1 MGPPFS
7 TVRFLEGALEPSRLA
22 SDPTAPPERLAQLAR
37 DTAEPTILEAIGQ
50 NPQMLIEARAYI
62 TLNDGKTE
70 ILLALAR
77 NPNSPGP
84 LLEMLHQH
92 PTVTAIRE
100 DLDANPNDTSDF
112 AGYVFDPSREL
123 FLKALHEALA
133 RHPNTPE
140 ELLEQLAKD
149 KQLAVEVAQN
159 PNASPELLLEMA
171 KRFRWNADQLLGQI
185 ARHPNTPAAALDR
198 IACLSQRALN
208 DIDSHPNTS
217 PTARATVAF
226 LQGRAEASEQVFDM
240 LFAYG
245 DYWALEQIA
254 KSPTTPLAVLGRLV
268 DATYPTISVLVAVA
282 AHTASTTPILQKI
295 SDILAQRHEWTR
307 SQTRSHSAQE
317 REFKD
322 YQKLYMTIVQH
333 PSCDAQVL
341 ATLDRLGPAVRLF
354 QMTSWE
360 KQALAR
366 AKTTPEDM
374 LRLLAQDLDQNLLGD
389 VARNPNTPLDVL
401 EALLDRSSEALD
413 DVLAYNPR
421 ATPEMLRTI
430 YRRLGPGRHVAYRQL
445 AAHPN
450 TPRDILEHLARSRSR
465 DIQAALA
472 RNPNTPRNFE
482 G

>member
-1 MGPPFS
+1 
-7 TVRFLEGALEPSRLA
+7 VRFLEGALEPSRLA
-22 SDPTAPPERLAQLAR
+22 SDPTAAPNILAQLAQESA
-37 DTAEPTILEAIGQ
+37 DPAVLQAIAQ
-50 NPQMLIEARAYI
+50 NPQTLITVRAYI

-77 NPNSPGP
+77 NPHSPGP

-92 PTVTAIRE
+92 PTVTAIQK
-100 DLDANPNDTSDF
+100 DLDANPNDISDF

-123 FLKALHEALA
+123 FLEALREALA

-140 ELLEQLAKD
+140 ALLEQLAKD
-149 KQLAVEVAQN
+149 KQLAVGVAQN
-159 PNASPELLLEMA
+159 PNASAELLLEMV
-171 KRFRWNADQLLGQI
+171 KRFRWNADRMLGQI
-185 ARHPNTPAAALDR
+185 ARHPNAPAAVLDR
-198 IACLSQRALN
+198 IACLSQRPLN
-208 DIDSHPNTS
+208 DIDSHPNAS

-268 DATYPTISVLVAVA
+268 DATYPTIRVLTAVA
-282 AHTASTTPILQKI
+282 AHTSSTTPILQKI
-295 SDILAQRHEWTR
+295 SDILVQRHEQTHTH
-307 SQTRSHSAQE
+307 TRSHSAQE

-322 YQKLYMTIVQH
+322 YQKLFMTIVQH
-333 PSCDAQVL
+333 PNCDAQVL
-341 ATLDRLGPAVRLF
+341 ATLDRLGPSVRLF

-366 AKTTPEDM
+366 ATITAEDM
-374 LRLLAQDLDQNLLGD
+374 LRLLAHDLDQNLLGD

-401 EALLDRSSEALD
+401 EALLDRRSELLD
-413 DVLAYNPR
+413 DVLVYNPR

-430 YRRLGPGRHVAYRQL
+430 YRRLGPSRHVAYRQL

-450 TPRDILEHLARSRSR
+450 TPRDILENLARSRSR
-465 DIQAALA
+465 DILAALA
-472 RNPNTPRNFE
+472 RNPNAPGSGER
-482 G
+482 